1 MATILV
7 IDDDDALRGTLR
19 ACLER
24 REYTVYEARH
34 GQEGVACCEAHAI
47 AVVLTDLLMPEQEGL
62 ETIQHL
68 RAMDPPPKIIAMS
81 GGGATGQLNFLQ
93 AATAFGAD
101 RTFQKPTR
109 ARDLLDRARPLGG
122 HLAHGMDDAGASAPG
137 LPSQYGQPRST
148 AAAFPCTQAWRC
160 SAPRAEA
167 LRRGH
172 RALPDKWRP
181 EPVASREEQEEL
193 AKLAQRPHA

>member
-1 MATILV
+1 MRRQAPHPEPKWSVRLAYPTVAVSL
-7 IDDDDALRGTLR
+7 DAALLPPGNALRGTLR

-101 RTFQKPTR
+101 RTFQKP
-109 ARDLLDRARPLGG
+109 P
-122 HLAHGMDDAGASAPG
+122 
-137 LPSQYGQPRST
+137 
-148 AAAFPCTQAWRC
+148 
-160 SAPRAEA
+160 
-167 LRRGH
+167 
-172 RALPDKWRP
+172 
-181 EPVASREEQEEL
+181 
-193 AKLAQRPHA
+193 RPHTAPPARAVYVARRNTPPT